1 MGNRACLA
9 VNDVGKPCAGDPHA
23 RFERGPLEKR
33 GTDETSEK
41 PQGQRSVSTATDHP
55 AAYHTASRRPR
66 WDEQA
71 QRAADTHT
79 EPYVRGN
86 GE

>member
-33 GTDETSEK
+33 DSARDERETSR
-41 PQGQRSVSTATDHP
+41 PALGTNRQPTTQRPTSQSSTT
-55 AAYHTASRRPR
+55 R
-66 WDEQA
+66 
-71 QRAADTHT
+71 
-79 EPYVRGN
+79 
-86 GE
+86 

>member
-33 GTDETSEK
+33 DNGRDERETARPALGTNRQPTTQRPTS
-41 PQGQRSVSTATDHP
+41 QLSVIDDRSPIAFWRWARIGTVM
-55 AAYHTASRRPR
+55 PR
-66 WDEQA
+66 A
-71 QRAADTHT
+71 
-79 EPYVRGN
+79 P
-86 GE
+86 